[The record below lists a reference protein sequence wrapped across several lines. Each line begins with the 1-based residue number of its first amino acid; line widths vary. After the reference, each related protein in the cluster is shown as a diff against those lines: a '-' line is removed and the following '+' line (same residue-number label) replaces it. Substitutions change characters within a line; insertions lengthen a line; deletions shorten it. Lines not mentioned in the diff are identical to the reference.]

1 MYENIIKQRMA
12 LIIAITISTTK
23 IYLPWIMHQWH
34 LFSMNNES
42 AITNESESETLEKI
56 PLPVI
61 PYQGEKGE
69 YILKSLRKGMRKMM
83 SNNVKSQITFIV
95 RKLGTTFQIK
105 DKT

>member
-1 MYENIIKQRMA
+1 
-12 LIIAITISTTK
+12 
-23 IYLPWIMHQWH
+23 MHQWH

-42 AITNESESETLEKI
+42 AITNESESGALEKIPLPLPLEKI

>member
-1 MYENIIKQRMA
+1 
-12 LIIAITISTTK
+12 
-23 IYLPWIMHQWH
+23 
-34 LFSMNNES
+34 MNNES
-42 AITNESESETLEKI
+42 AITNESESGALEI
-56 PLPVI
+56 PLPII

>member
-1 MYENIIKQRMA
+1 
-12 LIIAITISTTK
+12 
-23 IYLPWIMHQWH
+23 MHQWH

-42 AITNESESETLEKI
+42 AITNESESGALEKI

-69 YILKSLRKGMRKMM
+69 CILKSLRKGMRKMM

>member
-1 MYENIIKQRMA
+1 
-12 LIIAITISTTK
+12 
-23 IYLPWIMHQWH
+23 MHQWH

-42 AITNESESETLEKI
+42 AITNESESGTLEKI

-69 YILKSLRKGMRKMM
+69 HILKSLRKGMRKMM

>member
-1 MYENIIKQRMA
+1 
-12 LIIAITISTTK
+12 
-23 IYLPWIMHQWH
+23 MHQWH

-42 AITNESESETLEKI
+42 AMTNESESGALEKI
-56 PLPVI
+56 PFPVI